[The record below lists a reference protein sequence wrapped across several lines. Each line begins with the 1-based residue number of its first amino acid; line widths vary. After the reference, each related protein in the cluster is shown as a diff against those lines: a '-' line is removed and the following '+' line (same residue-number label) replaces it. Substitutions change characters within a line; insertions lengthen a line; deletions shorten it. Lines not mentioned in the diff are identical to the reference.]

1 MYDMLPFPNI
11 MAANIEEVVAQTNN
25 YLMQLKETL
34 EFALTNISTENLSS
48 ELIDKLNVLGTDI
61 EKSIEDRDDQ
71 LQQVSNQA
79 LSVSDVLNSSAFD
92 LAVRGKL
99 PNITLTVNFD
109 TGNLEY
115 TSS

>member
-1 MYDMLPFPNI
+1 MYDMLPYPNI

-48 ELIDKLNVLGTDI
+48 ELINKLNVLGADI

-71 LQQVSNQA
+71 LQQVASKT
-79 LSVSDVLNSSAFD
+79 LTVSDVLNSSAFD
-92 LAVRGKL
+92 LAVKGKL
-99 PNITLTVNFD
+99 SNIKFTINFN

-115 TSS
+115 TTS